1 MAGHVSVIHGQM
13 FNKKY
18 FMGQHAHG
26 VQQWRIG
33 NSYARREVRHIMSFC
48 NRTGSSCVRNLHA
61 HGERLLVD
69 YGVGNSHDL
78 QVCEKRTAKKQVE
91 EEWIRLSNKVAATW
105 GQRRSRSRR

>member
-1 MAGHVSVIHGQM
+1 MSTSSNNGGTCQCDSWANV
-13 FNKKY
+13 NKKY

-78 QVCEKRTAKKQVE
+78 QVCEKRTAKVP
-91 EEWIRLSNKVAATW
+91 
-105 GQRRSRSRR
+105 